1 MPCVLSE
8 LFLKQVSHRP
18 HETALKTSGEP
29 ISFCQLHSRA
39 VAIADALTGAE
50 GLGSQ
55 RPATPTFT
63 VAILC
68 GKSDIAEICAVV
80 AVILA
85 GGCFV
90 PIDDK
95 LPLPRLSEVFRDA
108 QPDAIVTT
116 RSFLAGERA
125 AGGSGIPAVIEQQGC
140 QILHLEDGGK
150 PSESRETIDTF
161 RETKAHDEN
170 GESEESIGK
179 HSCGKRV
186 PRSSACTASA
196 AARHANVVPDDEGP
210 VADKG
215 NSSLAGQACPG
226 PLEHDTRPG
235 AASESKGLADS
246 GLYDRK
252 ELHPCPV
259 PRDEEDLLYILYT
272 SGTTGPQKGVRGTR
286 SGAVNRILFGWS
298 LCPFRGDA
306 ELVCRR
312 TPSCFVDFVAEVFC
326 PLLAGVP
333 LFLPTPGAHADPL
346 LLAPALAE
354 VKATRITLTP
364 SLLAS
369 MLRTTSSDTETL
381 LPDVHTWFISG
392 EALHPDLALLFRRR
406 AARGARLINLY
417 GSTEVSGDATFCTLD
432 DIIDTERG
440 CAGFRPSGDMGV
452 LIGKPLPGVHVSVV
466 GTDLTPVP
474 IGQAGELLVGGV
486 GVALGYHRAPQE
498 AATKFLHTVALSTT
512 REREDVVHMPG
523 LKPGSRVVRTGDRV
537 VQPVADGPLF
547 WLGKMDG
554 EVKVRGVRVS
564 PEAVEVVACR
574 ASGLPVGAF
583 AVVYD
588 HGMDTDGSAGGDSSA
603 VTKAAIAT
611 RSPDR
616 GRLWGFFEPNGIQVN
631 NEGLAKLRLQLAA
644 VLTTAQLPAVL
655 VPVVGRFPLTTSGK
669 VDKRALLRE
678 HWKQVEAL
686 DGRPVA
692 SAEGVDAYLPFP
704 TDVTTQ
710 KVGTLAAAREAVA
723 RAIVSVLPDARASIA
738 SWLINLQ
745 ESAPG
750 SSNCSKMTFGEL
762 GGTSLLAVEA
772 AWRALR
778 STRWT
783 VAGSTNTPVPPS
795 SMLTANDFLRGTLDD
810 AVSTLHGILEKERHA
825 EETKTSSGTAIGLAA
840 TGLAAT
846 GAGQRKPPV
855 PPACPGLL
863 SPAIADAS
871 AVGFQSTSSPGRKRQ
886 RLDFEKR
893 DQTTHSRSFLAL
905 GRAAS
910 GLRKTIACLGEVGD
924 RVGDGSGLKGAKADL
939 EVRWSSCLTKCID
952 ATPLV
957 FLPKSERE
965 IVGRSRTGGV
975 DNAGGMMAE
984 APSQFA
990 SPESV
995 GPSTYCP
1002 SVVGTQR
1009 LGGRVREAGKS
1020 TTCGDARI
1028 STSHVSS
1035 GTVYIGSHSGEFQAL
1050 DLETGDR
1057 EWLFTAG
1064 GRIES
1069 GAACSCDGSTI
1080 FVGCHD
1086 WRLYAIDRRMGVLS
1100 WSFETGDAIKCTPIC
1115 MPEAPSSDLT
1125 DRGAREEGELVDRG
1139 TVVFGSHD
1147 GVLRS
1152 LWEAD
1157 GVLRWNFDCGGA
1169 LFASPAHDAEARV
1182 VYAATTKGR
1191 VVALDNS
1198 ALVVFAG
1205 TEAAGS
1211 VDHNRKL
1218 TGSSTTQPTLLWDTY
1233 LPAPVFSSPA
1243 VCSASGTVV
1252 LGCVDGGLYC
1262 VSSVGEQVWVCRRG
1276 DKPVFSSPC
1285 ILPPP
1290 CKEMGGDV
1298 NNASGTRVIWGCH
1311 DGVVRCRTGV
1321 DLAWETDV
1329 GRGQPVFSSPC
1340 FAAVGCEGCALLC
1353 PLVFACSVPGLIS
1366 ALCLADGEVL
1376 GEIQLPG
1383 ELFSS
1388 AVVAGPSIVVGCR
1401 DNRVYVLD
1409 ILVTCPK
1416 CIQTKAVATV
1426 C

>member
-1 MPCVLSE
+1 MDTTRDKLHRYQHQVL
-8 LFLKQVSHRP
+8 V
-18 HETALKTSGEP
+18 
-29 ISFCQLHSRA
+29 QLHSRA

-50 GLGSQ
+50 GLGSK

-68 GKSDIAEICAVV
+68 GKSDIAEICAVL

-116 RSFLAGERA
+116 RSFLAGERT

-140 QILHLEDGGK
+140 QILHLEDSGN
-150 PSESRETIDTF
+150 PSEFRETVDTF
-161 RETKAHDEN
+161 RESQAQDED

-179 HSCGKRV
+179 HSCGQRV
-186 PRSSACTASA
+186 PRSSACTASTA
-196 AARHANVVPDDEGP
+196 ACHANVVPDDEGS
-210 VADKG
+210 VADEG
-215 NSSLAGQACPG
+215 RSSLAGQACPG
-226 PLEHDTRPG
+226 SLERDTRPT
-235 AASESKGLADS
+235 AASESKELADS

-252 ELHPCPV
+252 ELDPCPV

-298 LCPFRGDA
+298 LCPFRGDG

-326 PLLAGVP
+326 PLLAGIP

-354 VKATRITLTP
+354 AKATRITLTP

-369 MLRTTSSDTETL
+369 MLRTTTSDTEKL
-381 LPDVHTWFISG
+381 LPDVH
-392 EALHPDLALLFRRR
+392 
-406 AARGARLINLY
+406 GAQLINLY

-512 REREDVVHMPG
+512 RESEAVVHMPG

-564 PEAVEVVACR
+564 LEEVEVVACK

-583 AVVYD
+583 AVAYD
-588 HGMDTDGSAGGDSSA
+588 LGMDTDGSTGGDSNA

-611 RSPDR
+611 TSPDR
-616 GRLWGFFEPNGIQVN
+616 GRLWGFFEPNGVEVN
-631 NEGLAKLRLQLAA
+631 NEGLAKMRLQLAA
-644 VLTTAQLPAVL
+644 VLTTPQLPAVL

-678 HWKQVEAL
+678 HRKQVEAL
-686 DGRPVA
+686 EGRPVA
-692 SAEGVDAYLPFP
+692 SAEGVDAYLPYPKDP
-704 TDVTTQ
+704 TSQSMV
-710 KVGTLAAAREAVA
+710 TLAAARGAVA
-723 RAIVSVLPDARASIA
+723 RAVVSVLPNARASIA
-738 SWLINLQ
+738 SWLRNLE

-750 SSNCSKMTFGEL
+750 SSDCSNMTFGGL

-772 AWRALR
+772 AWRTLR
-778 STRWT
+778 SAGCTM
-783 VAGSTNTPVPPS
+783 AGSTISPVSPS
-795 SMLTANDFLRGTLDD
+795 SMLTAKDFLRGTLED
-810 AVSTLHGILEKERHA
+810 AASTLHGILEKERHA
-825 EETKTSSGTAIGLAA
+825 EEPKTSSGTAMDRAVA
-840 TGLAAT
+840 GLAAT

-855 PPACPGLL
+855 PPAGPGLL
-863 SPAIADAS
+863 SPAVADAS
-871 AVGFQSTSSPGRKRQ
+871 AAGFQSTTSTGRKRQ

-893 DQTTHSRSFLAL
+893 DQTTHSRSFLGL

-910 GLRKTIACLGEVGD
+910 GLRKTVACLGEVGD
-924 RVGDGSGLKGAKADL
+924 RVGDGSGRNGAKAGL

-957 FLPKSERE
+957 FLPKSEKE

-975 DNAGGMMAE
+975 DNAEGMVAE

-995 GPSTYCP
+995 GPSSCCP
-1002 SVVGTQR
+1002 SVASTQR
-1009 LGGRVREAGKS
+1009 LGGRVREGGEP
-1020 TTCGDARI
+1020 TTCGNARI
-1028 STSHVSS
+1028 STSHISS

-1057 EWLFTAG
+1057 EWSFTAG

-1069 GAACSCDGSTI
+1069 GAACSYDGSTI

-1086 WRLYAIDRRMGVLS
+1086 GHLYAIDRRMGVLL

-1115 MPEAPSSDLT
+1115 IPEALSSDLT
-1125 DRGAREEGELVDRG
+1125 DRGARKEGGLVDRG

-1157 GVLRWNFDCGGA
+1157 GVLRWTFDCGGA
-1169 LFASPAHDAEARV
+1169 LFASPAHDAEAHV

-1198 ALVVFAG
+1198 ALVVFVG
-1205 TEAAGS
+1205 TEAGSS

-1243 VCSASGTVV
+1243 VCSASGAVV
-1252 LGCVDGGLYC
+1252 LGCVDGGMYC

-1290 CKEMGGDV
+1290 CKKMGGDV
-1298 NNASGTRVIWGCH
+1298 NNASEIRVIWGCH
-1311 DGVVRCRTGV
+1311 DGAVRCRSGV

-1366 ALCLADGEVL
+1366 ALRLADGEVL

-1383 ELFSS
+1383 EIFSS
-1388 AVVAGPSIVVGCR
+1388 AVVAGPSVVVGCR
-1401 DNRVYVLD
+1401 DNRVYVID
-1409 ILVTCPK
+1409 ILVTCSQ
-1416 CIQTKAVATV
+1416 CVQAKAVATV